1 MKQKLIDGKLYF
13 QELEAQ
19 AIDITGAT
27 IDTVYVQNYLVEAF
41 KELNPDL
48 NIQPYNYK
56 VLSDKKPFWFVE
68 DEEEQQQQD
77 PTPNPNPNPNPDVPT
92 PVDPVV
98 FTPTT
103 YSFVSYDQIGSTY
116 YGYGKVQTTENTANG
131 RTQVLVTENSV
142 EGWAGNY
149 YWVDSNAQAGDDT
162 LYPLYDYSEAELDN
176 GVAVK
181 IYEEGMIPSNVIP
194 SEEPAQED
202 VKTTPTISF
211 SLPADM
217 YNCVADTEY
226 DLSSYVNNPDNV
238 EWQITSASTGYT
250 TDPHSIRFT
259 ENGTYNIYAVTTE
272 TSTYYSTTF
281 EAMMYMTTES
291 EPVI

>member
-56 VLSDKKPFWFVE
+56 VLTDKKPFWFVE
-68 DEEEQQQQD
+68 DEEEEQQQD
-77 PTPNPNPNPNPDVPT
+77 PTPNPNPNPDVPT

-103 YSFVSYDQIGSTY
+103 YSFVSYDTTGSTY

-142 EGWAGNY
+142 DNWAGNY
-149 YWVDSNAQAGDDT
+149 YWVDSNAQTGDDT
-162 LYPLYDYSEAELDN
+162 LYPLYEASDVEYN
-176 GVAVK
+176 IGVAVK
-181 IYEEGMIPSNVIP
+181 VYAEGMIPSNVIP
-194 SEEPAQED
+194 AE
-202 VKTTPTISF
+202 
-211 SLPADM
+211 
-217 YNCVADTEY
+217 
-226 DLSSYVNNPDNV
+226 
-238 EWQITSASTGYT
+238 
-250 TDPHSIRFT
+250 
-259 ENGTYNIYAVTTE
+259 
-272 TSTYYSTTF
+272 
-281 EAMMYMTTES
+281 
-291 EPVI
+291 

>member
-1 MKQKLIDGKLYF
+1 MKQKIIDGKLYF

-68 DEEEQQQQD
+68 DEEEEPQQD
-77 PTPNPNPNPNPDVPT
+77 PT
-92 PVDPVV
+92 PVV

-103 YSFVSYDQIGSTY
+103 YSFVSYDTTGTTY

-142 EGWAGNY
+142 DNWAGNY

-162 LYPLYDYSEAELDN
+162 LYPLYEASDVEYNN

-181 IYEEGMIPSNVIP
+181 VYAEGMIPSNIIP
-194 SEEPAQED
+194 
-202 VKTTPTISF
+202 
-211 SLPADM
+211 
-217 YNCVADTEY
+217 TE
-226 DLSSYVNNPDNV
+226 
-238 EWQITSASTGYT
+238 
-250 TDPHSIRFT
+250 
-259 ENGTYNIYAVTTE
+259 
-272 TSTYYSTTF
+272 
-281 EAMMYMTTES
+281 
-291 EPVI
+291 